1 MIRTLP
7 GFNLEKTVFFHDE
20 LCSHVGAYIT
30 DNYHR
35 LIDARNPSIC
45 HVENDML
52 GDVFQVKAFHKSQL
66 SDFIRSYVLPYEAP
80 EPFCIPTPPMNPQED
95 CDEGLISH
103 TKEKS
108 LIEWRNLQISL
119 KNTNNE
125 KVIPDRIF
133 RYLYPHV
140 DKILKNSATEDKDND
155 YVHESRKQIIGYY
168 ETINI

>member
-1 MIRTLP
+1 MQDDLLNVIRTLP

-45 HVENDML
+45 HVENDKL

-66 SDFIRSYVLPYEAP
+66 SDFIRSYILPYEAP
-80 EPFCIPTPPMNPQED
+80 EPFCIPIPPMNPQED

-125 KVIPDRIF
+125 NVIPEEIKEYNKSDTRF
-133 RYLYPHV
+133 CQL
-140 DKILKNSATEDKDND
+140 
-155 YVHESRKQIIGYY
+155 
-168 ETINI
+168 